1 MELKREGRTI
11 RRYRVALGFS
21 PERHKER
28 EGDGRTPEGY
38 YTVDAR
44 NPRSAFHLS
53 LRVSYPD
60 EDDKAHAASLGVSP
74 GGDIYIHGQ
83 PNGWREF
90 LVGHPAKD
98 WTTAASLSATP
109 RSARSGRWYRPA
121 RARGDPSMMPFEF
134 ICAGERLQALPAGAL
149 HWPAKRLLAVAD
161 LHLEKGSSYAVSAH
175 KLLPRHDT
183 RQALAMLAA
192 LVDVLAPQTVVCL
205 AIPFTTGRRSNVCRI
220 RSAGRSNG

>member
-1 MELKREGRTI
+1 MSLRNIVAAIRRRRREPPPSVPAEVQADLIEVFKGERRMELKREGKAI
-11 RRYRVALGFS
+11 RRYHVVLGFS

-60 EDDKAHAASLGVSP
+60 EDDKARATSLGVSP

-83 PNGWREF
+83 PNGWRKF

-98 WTTAASLSATP
+98 WTT
-109 RSARSGRWYRPA
+109 G
-121 RARGDPSMMPFEF
+121 
-134 ICAGERLQALPAGAL
+134 C
-149 HWPAKRLLAVAD
+149 V
-161 LHLEKGSSYAVSAH
+161 AVSDAEI
-175 KLLPRHDT
+175 REVWS
-183 RQALAMLAA
+183 
-192 LVDVLAPQTVVCL
+192 LVPTGVRVV
-205 AIPFTTGRRSNVCRI
+205 IHP
-220 RSAGRSNG
+220 

>member
-1 MELKREGRTI
+1 MSLRNIVAAIRRRRREPPPSVPAEVQADLIEVFKGERRMELKREGKTI
-11 RRYRVALGFS
+11 RRYHVALGFS

-60 EDDKAHAASLGVSP
+60 EDDKARATSLGVSP

-83 PNGWREF
+83 PNGWRKF

-98 WTTAASLSATP
+98 WTT
-109 RSARSGRWYRPA
+109 G
-121 RARGDPSMMPFEF
+121 
-134 ICAGERLQALPAGAL
+134 C
-149 HWPAKRLLAVAD
+149 V
-161 LHLEKGSSYAVSAH
+161 AVSDAEI
-175 KLLPRHDT
+175 REVWS
-183 RQALAMLAA
+183 
-192 LVDVLAPQTVVCL
+192 LVPTGVRVV
-205 AIPFTTGRRSNVCRI
+205 IHP
-220 RSAGRSNG
+220 